1 MFKRI
6 IPIFIS
12 AALLLTAC
20 DPERNVINIEIESDY
35 SALVSAIKS
44 SNATLLEKLDA
55 IEQAF
60 KGGNLQD
67 KDAYDLVC
75 QALASLSGT
84 AAEKL
89 GAIETAIKSGT
100 TSLEAKIA
108 LIEASVKA
116 GFADKKSAQ
125 DLLKKAVESL
135 SGTASEKLGA
145 VESAVK
151 GGTASL
157 ETKLGLVE
165 AAVSDGFA
173 DGKAQQELIA
183 AAFGSLQGSMED
195 KLGEVGQAISSQTLS
210 LETKLGLI
218 ETAFE
223 ETSVGYGD
231 KLDLIKTAIET
242 LQGSME
248 DRFEEISDA
257 VGNRN
262 LTFETKLEAI
272 ATAFEENVIDP
283 SEKLDLI
290 QGAIETLQGSMETA
304 LGELQQAMAN
314 PNTDLATKLEAIT
327 TAITNGFADNATA
340 LGLIQEAIGT
350 LQGSLEEKLEAL
362 AGAMADPYSGL
373 TPKLEAIE
381 TAINNGFAG
390 TPEAIGLIQEA
401 FGTLAETVDGILGG
415 QDSQMSQ
422 IVGLISDIAAALGED
437 GISTVISNID
447 EALATL
453 TENADY
459 SEILDTIYE
468 AVVEVAEYISENVD
482 FQTTASPVITAS
494 DGNEETT
501 VIPYQGSLT
510 VTITAEK
517 GATVYYSTD
526 GSDPGPDTAVYTE
539 PFVVSSAC
547 TVKAVAVRKGKLDSC
562 IIGLELTKGGEV
574 IVIDFSQVGLTDNE
588 DQISFTQSGFDFTA
602 SPNPYYAKNKKC
614 IYFYSG
620 DTFTLR
626 CLNIDRRI
634 VRVDFSL
641 DSYAF
646 YSGITIDA
654 LDSSEAT
661 SDFDGSMYQ
670 DYWETYWTG
679 SSASIDFSL
688 FGGNNEGS
696 QFGITGLTI
705 TMAPDE

>member
-1 MFKRI
+1 M
-6 IPIFIS
+6 
-12 AALLLTAC
+12 
-20 DPERNVINIEIESDY
+20 
-35 SALVSAIKS
+35 
-44 SNATLLEKLDA
+44 
-55 IEQAF
+55 
-60 KGGNLQD
+60 
-67 KDAYDLVC
+67 
-75 QALASLSGT
+75 
-84 AAEKL
+84 
-89 GAIETAIKSGT
+89 
-100 TSLEAKIA
+100 
-108 LIEASVKA
+108 
-116 GFADKKSAQ
+116 
-125 DLLKKAVESL
+125 
-135 SGTASEKLGA
+135 
-145 VESAVK
+145 
-151 GGTASL
+151 
-157 ETKLGLVE
+157 
-165 AAVSDGFA
+165 
-173 DGKAQQELIA
+173 
-183 AAFGSLQGSMED
+183 
-195 KLGEVGQAISSQTLS
+195 
-210 LETKLGLI
+210 
-218 ETAFE
+218 
-223 ETSVGYGD
+223 
-231 KLDLIKTAIET
+231 
-242 LQGSME
+242 
-248 DRFEEISDA
+248 
-257 VGNRN
+257 
-262 LTFETKLEAI
+262 
-272 ATAFEENVIDP
+272 
-283 SEKLDLI
+283 
-290 QGAIETLQGSMETA
+290 
-304 LGELQQAMAN
+304 
-314 PNTDLATKLEAIT
+314 
-327 TAITNGFADNATA
+327 
-340 LGLIQEAIGT
+340 
-350 LQGSLEEKLEAL
+350 
-362 AGAMADPYSGL
+362 
-373 TPKLEAIE
+373 
-381 TAINNGFAG
+381 
-390 TPEAIGLIQEA
+390 
-401 FGTLAETVDGILGG
+401 
-415 QDSQMSQ
+415 
-422 IVGLISDIAAALGED
+422 
-437 GISTVISNID
+437 
-447 EALATL
+447 
-453 TENADY
+453 
-459 SEILDTIYE
+459 
-468 AVVEVAEYISENVD
+468 EVAEYISENVD